1 MAGRLTSSGWI
12 GSATS
17 TDDSLSVPRMVRA
30 CAEPS
35 NLAFTTARARRVS
48 DVLLRGAARVD
59 CPLRCNVGDL
69 CGTGSSK

>member
-1 MAGRLTSSGWI
+1 MPVFLAGRLTSSGWI

-30 CAEPS
+30 RAEPS

-48 DVLLRGAARVD
+48 DVLLRGRDDV
-59 CPLRCNVGDL
+59 VGMDRI
-69 CGTGSSK
+69 GNID